1 MIVFS
6 CLHLLLLFFFFF
18 FKQKTAY
25 EMRISDWSSDVCS
38 SDLVQ
43 LRRLDQFGPVL
54 LQHACALT
62 TFGWFGVGFDGDA
75 PTVGHNDEM
84 AGSLPPS
91 SLLDCST
98 GVAAGRGQSPR
109 SRVAPGK
116 RHTRRR
122 FGGRH
127 PLCGIGVTSRIA
139 VDRKSTRLNSRH

>member
-1 MIVFS
+1 
-6 CLHLLLLFFFFF
+6 
-18 FKQKTAY
+18 
-25 EMRISDWSSDVCS
+25 MRISYWCSDVCS

-109 SRVAPGK
+109 SRVAPG
-116 RHTRRR
+116 RSEEHTPELPSTMRNSYAV
-122 FGGRH
+122 
-127 PLCGIGVTSRIA
+127 LCL
-139 VDRKSTRLNSRH
+139 KNK

>member
-1 MIVFS
+1 MAEGKAEAA
-6 CLHLLLLFFFFF
+6 LERLG
-18 FKQKTAY
+18 
-25 EMRISDWSSDVCS
+25 D
-38 SDLVQ
+38 DLGDPVRVRSRLDVQ

-109 SRVAPGK
+109 SRVAPGSE
-116 RHTRRR
+116 
-122 FGGRH
+122 GGRVGKGCVGTCRSWWS
-127 PLCGIGVTSRIA
+127 PA
-139 VDRKSTRLNSRH
+139 N

>member
-1 MIVFS
+1 M
-6 CLHLLLLFFFFF
+6 L
-18 FKQKTAY
+18 
-25 EMRISDWSSDVCS
+25 D
-38 SDLVQ
+38 VQ
-43 LRRLDQFGPVL
+43 LLWLVQFGPGL

-62 TFGWFGVGFDGDA
+62 TFGGFGVGFDGDA

-116 RHTRRR
+116 RQTRRR

-139 VDRKSTRLNSRH
+139 VIVKPTACSARSADSRPEPGPFTLTSRVRTPCSCALRPASSAAICAA